1 METTQLP
8 RSTFIRA
15 DDEAR
20 IEVTTHSNDLGTLI
34 NHFTAYLMA
43 SGFPKADITKAL
55 AHYVSLLKEQQGA
68 VKPSTRAGAK

>member
-1 METTQLP
+1 MELQQPP

-20 IEVTTHSNDLGTLI
+20 IEVTTHSSDLGTLI

-68 VKPSTRAGAK
+68 AKPSTRSGTK